1 MNKEESSRET
11 SKIKPFLKKYGT
23 IIFIS
28 AIIATFIFLAVSGIN
43 FGQWLAN
50 LVMSYYNT
58 FGDIGIYIGV
68 FLISIF
74 GNFTIIF
81 PVPYT
86 IALIVISAVVPGVN
100 PFFLGIVG
108 ALGASIGEISAW
120 LIGRGSKEIIGDS
133 KSIERMKKYV
143 DTGWAPFLIMFFAA
157 TPLPDD
163 AFLIV
168 LGIAQYSIIKTLVY
182 CFIGKFILCFL
193 CSALPI
199 WFAYTPIGDFLFR
212 LFGINLEA
220 ARTGIIPP
228 STPAELIQSSLIWA
242 ATIIIMFLLVYM
254 DWGGLIKKIK
264 KLPKESGE
272 NIIEKSENHKYF
284 FGCFKKYLDICLFFI
299 HGFNRYINFS

>member
-1 MNKEESSRET
+1 MNEKEVKET
-11 SKIKPFLKKYGT
+11 GKIKLILKKYGGALFIAIII
-23 IIFIS
+23 IIFL
-28 AIIATFIFLAVSGIN
+28 FLAISGIN

-50 LVMSYYNT
+50 LVMDFYRIY
-58 FGDIGIYIGV
+58 GDIGIYLGV

-74 GNFTIIF
+74 GNFTVIF
-81 PVPYT
+81 PVPYA

-100 PFFLGIVG
+100 PIILGLVG
-108 ALGASIGEISAW
+108 ASGASIGEVSAW
-120 LIGRGSKEIIGDS
+120 IIGFGSKEIIGDS

-143 DTGWAPFLIMFFAA
+143 DAGWAPLLIVLFAA

-168 LGIAQYSIIKTLVY
+168 LGIAQYSLIKTLIY

-199 WFAYTPIGDFLFR
+199 WFANTSIGDFLFN

-228 STPAELIQSSLIWA
+228 STTGELIQSSVIWA
-242 ATIIIMFLLVYM
+242 VTIIIMFLFVYM
-254 DWGGLIKKIK
+254 DWGALISKLRKKKPISEQGDIKKSD
-264 KLPKESGE
+264 KLNFLNFSFC
-272 NIIEKSENHKYF
+272 NTINRF
-284 FGCFKKYLDICLFFI
+284 LVFT
-299 HGFNRYINFS
+299 HGFNIS